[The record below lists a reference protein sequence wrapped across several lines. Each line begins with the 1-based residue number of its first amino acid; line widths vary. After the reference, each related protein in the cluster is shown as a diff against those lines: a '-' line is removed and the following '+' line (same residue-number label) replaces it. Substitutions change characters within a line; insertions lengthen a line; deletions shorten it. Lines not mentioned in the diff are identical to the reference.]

1 MAKSKKI
8 VMTGGG
14 TAGHVTQTLPLC
26 RHFRKPVM
34 KLHISVPT
42 TEWKKNLSKHKNP
55 LYRNFFR
62 KTSPLF

>member
-1 MAKSKKI
+1 MANQKI

-14 TAGHVTQTLPLC
+14 TAGHVTQTLPICPALPGSG
-26 RHFRKPVM
+26 FEIIYIGSYNGM
-34 KLHISVPT
+34 
-42 TEWKKNLSKHKNP
+42 EKNLSKHKNS